1 MAKKTVAKKGKRMAM
16 GGLGMDDSD
25 MRPASMPGRGMGREM
40 EREEPEDGEARGR
53 ERGEMDDGMERGRD
67 RERRMRGR
75 DREMERGMDRRG
87 RGLGRPEF
95 SGGERPMPRQRPG
108 GTVGNELPGLGS
120 PSTIG
125 KPVMTPGS
133 PPPMNRPGVSTQ
145 PAVLPPSGP
154 ATLGRMPN
162 SGMGAPAGLTQSGA
176 QQSMMRNMGP
186 NNMMPAKMRGGGIAR
201 KGKGLTMAKG
211 GLVKG
216 CGCVSKG
223 VKKPRYT

>member
-1 MAKKTVAKKGKRMAM
+1 MAKKKTAKKGKRMAM

-25 MRPASMPGRGMGREM
+25 MRPASMQGRGMGREM

-67 RERRMRGR
+67 RERRMRRGR
-75 DREMERGMDRRG
+75 DREMERGMKRG
-87 RGLGRPEF
+87 RMDGYGRPAI
-95 SGGERPMPRQRPG
+95 GGGLPPVQTMGPGNMPAAPAMG
-108 GTVGNELPGLGS
+108 ANPPPKMPLGS
-120 PSTIG
+120 PAALS
-125 KPVMTPGS
+125 K
-133 PPPMNRPGVSTQ
+133 
-145 PAVLPPSGP
+145 
-154 ATLGRMPN
+154 MPN

-176 QQSMMRNMGP
+176 QQGMMRNMGP

-216 CGCVSKG
+216 CGCAAKG

>member
-1 MAKKTVAKKGKRMAM
+1 MAKKKTAKKGKRMAM

-67 RERRMRGR
+67 RERRMRRGR
-75 DREMERGMDRRG
+75 DREMDRGMKRG
-87 RGLGRPEF
+87 RMDGYGRPAI
-95 SGGERPMPRQRPG
+95 GGGLPPVQTMGPGSMPANPAPKMPAPMPLAGPTQNAVQRPMMQNQRP
-108 GTVGNELPGLGS
+108 
-120 PSTIG
+120 
-125 KPVMTPGS
+125 
-133 PPPMNRPGVSTQ
+133 
-145 PAVLPPSGP
+145 
-154 ATLGRMPN
+154 
-162 SGMGAPAGLTQSGA
+162 
-176 QQSMMRNMGP
+176 MMQNMGP

-216 CGCVSKG
+216 CGCAAKG